1 MNSTQT
7 KGVYVAGGLVFFAI
21 AAAMVFFVVRG
32 SGPALPGSETV
43 PAPTADTRI
52 PSVSGQ
58 LVAPDI
64 ANRRPIIVM
73 VENHPDARPQTGL
86 SKAEL
91 VYETVAEG
99 GITRYVAVFQ
109 QPLELVGPVRSA
121 RDYFAELANGF
132 GGVYA
137 HVGGSPEVL
146 SNISQGVYTRILD
159 LNEFFHGA
167 YFLRDSKR
175 AAPHNAYAKM
185 NAIAEDKL
193 DSVPAGP
200 EKVFTFGTVA
210 AATAGESAGQVSIDF
225 SLPSFAVRFTYDPA
239 TNSYVR
245 QVAGKSDVDAVDM
258 VPLSPRSV
266 IVEEVS
272 VTPVPGDD
280 KLRVDVGVI
289 GSGKAYF
296 FQNGR
301 VTVGTW
307 SRQRGKPAVYKSQ
320 TGAEVVFEPGQVWIA
335 GVPADGVKRVSW
347 SALEPTK

>member
-1 MNSTQT
+1 M
-7 KGVYVAGGLVFFAI
+7 LFAM

-32 SGPALPGSETV
+32 SGPALPGSGASPT
-43 PAPTADTRI
+43 PTADMRM

-64 ANRRPIIVM
+64 AKRRPIIVM

-121 RDYFAELANGF
+121 RDYFADIANGI

-146 SNISQGVYTRILD
+146 SNITQGAYAHILD
-159 LNEFFHGA
+159 LNEFFQGT
-167 YFLRDSKR
+167 YFLRDTKR
-175 AAPHNAYAKM
+175 VAPHNAYAKM

-193 DSVPAGP
+193 DAAPAGT
-200 EKVFTFGTVA
+200 EKVFTFGTVPT
-210 AATAGESAGQVSIDF
+210 TAGESATQIHIDF
-225 SLPSFAVRFTYDPA
+225 SLPSFEVGFTYDA
-239 TNSYVR
+239 NSRTYAR
-245 QVAGKSDVDAVDM
+245 QVAGKPDVDALGRT
-258 VPLSPRSV
+258 PLSPRSV

-301 VTVGTW
+301 VMVGTW

-335 GVPADGVKRVSW
+335 GVPDDGVARVDW
-347 SALEPTK
+347 SVVAAPTK